1 MTSPAHGIDVR
12 EWLASREP
20 KPPAAL
26 AGKLAEIAGTT
37 TCATLPELS
46 AILVGFATDLLTE
59 LGDDRNA
66 AGDLLAADA
75 LITYA
80 LEGAA
85 EDCASMDA
93 VAGTAMTA
101 MAGLANRSNAAE

>member
-1 MTSPAHGIDVR
+1 MTSQAREINVR

-26 AGKLAEIAGTT
+26 GARLSEIAGTT
-37 TCATLPELS
+37 KCATLPALS
-46 AILVGFATDLLTE
+46 AILVVFAGDLLRG

-80 LEGAA
+80 LEAAA

-93 VAGTAMTA
+93 VAGIAMTA
-101 MAGLANRSNAAE
+101 MAGLTNRGDAVE